1 MVIYCVI
8 WGWALGASIPK
19 TGNPLYEKIG
29 WVVLVATFIIT
40 IVFRKYFYMNLRME
54 EAQGGGK
61 KKKHDFNLDE

>member
-1 MVIYCVI
+1 MI

-19 TGNPLYEKIG
+19 MGNPLYDKIG

-40 IVFRKYFYMNLRME
+40 IVFRKYFYMNLRMDE
-54 EAQGGGK
+54 TQGGGK